1 MLLKLNFNADIRK
14 DLYHDISKFIYKN
27 MLEDIRILTKKK
39 SANYKMREPLLF
51 DSNLIDWVKKP
62 KSLDLVDYVNNS
74 IKLNEVNGTYEIT
87 LDESKKVRGSNTK
100 VSKLV
105 RLLEFGTLEIKEL
118 PVLRRVFLQYK
129 DNYHKLVYDYFKE
142 EMI

>member
-27 MLEDIRILTKKK
+27 MLEDIQTLTKKK
-39 SANYKMREPLLF
+39 SANYKMRESLLF

-74 IKLNEVNGTYEIT
+74 IKLSEVNGTYEIT
-87 LDESKKVRGSNTK
+87 LDESRKVRGSNTK

>member
-39 SANYKMREPLLF
+39 SANYKMRESLLF

-142 EMI
+142 EMR

>member
-27 MLEDIRILTKKK
+27 MLEDIQILTKKK
-39 SANYKMREPLLF
+39 SANYKMRESLLF

-87 LDESKKVRGSNTK
+87 LDESRKVRGSNTK

>member
-27 MLEDIRILTKKK
+27 MLEDIQTLTKKK